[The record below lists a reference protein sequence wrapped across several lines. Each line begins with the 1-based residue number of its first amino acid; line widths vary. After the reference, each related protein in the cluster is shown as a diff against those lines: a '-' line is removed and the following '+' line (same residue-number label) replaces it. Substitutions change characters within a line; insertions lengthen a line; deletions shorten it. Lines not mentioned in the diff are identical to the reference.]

1 MVFLFKD
8 KSIVN
13 ILFLLLLSIGVHF
26 HFFFSTPVMLLNTND
41 GLLAVLMQDYFSTIN
56 SNLLF
61 VIYMIALLIQAIR
74 LNFLFNEIKL
84 FQQSNYT
91 VAMTYVLLSGL
102 FTTWCYITPAL
113 LINFLLIWL
122 VIKLVQLYNQPN
134 PKEVLFNIGLL
145 LGVSTIAYHPIA
157 LMIIITAFALAILR
171 PFKLQEW
178 FVLIMGILVPYYFLG
193 GWLFIT
199 DHFNHFLFYLPNI
212 HFEVPVLIF
221 NKSVIISLSVILL
234 GFLAGFIY
242 WQQFNSRLV
251 IQIRKNWAVLL
262 VMSIFLITAPFAFKG
277 AGIQA
282 CFICLV
288 PFSAIISNA
297 FSYPRRPIFPN
308 LLFWLMI
315 IAIVYNNWQ
324 LVKN

>member
-8 KSIVN
+8 KSVVN

-26 HFFFSTPVMLLNTND
+26 HFFVNTPIMLLNTND
-41 GLLAVLMQDYFSTIN
+41 GLLAVLMQHYFSTIN
-56 SNLLF
+56 SNFLF
-61 VIYMIALLIQAIR
+61 LIYMIALLIQAIR

-113 LINFLLIWL
+113 LTNFLLIWL
-122 VIKLVQLYNQPN
+122 LNKIVQLYNQPN
-134 PKEVLFNIGLL
+134 PKEVLFNIGILM
-145 LGVSTIAYHPIA
+145 GISMIAYHPIA

-178 FVLIMGILVPYYFLG
+178 FVLIMGILIPYYFLG
-193 GWLFIT
+193 SWLFVT
-199 DHFNHFLFYLPNI
+199 DHFDSFLFYLPKI
-212 HFEVPVLIF
+212 HFEVPALIF
-221 NKSVIISLSVILL
+221 NKSLIISLSVFLL

-251 IQIRKNWAVLL
+251 IQIRKNWSVLL
-262 VMSIFLITAPFAFKG
+262 LMSLFLIAVPFVFKG
-277 AGIQA
+277 VGIQA

-288 PFSAIISNA
+288 PVSAIVSNA

-315 IAIVYNNWQ
+315 IAIVYNNWE

>member
-8 KSIVN
+8 KSVVN

-26 HFFFSTPVMLLNTND
+26 HFFVITPVLLVNTND
-41 GLLAVLMQDYFSTIN
+41 GLLAVLMQQYFATIN
-56 SNLLF
+56 SNFLF
-61 VIYMIALLIQAIR
+61 IIYMMALLIQAIR
-74 LNFLFNEIKL
+74 LNFLLNQIKL

-102 FTTWCYITPAL
+102 FSQWCNITSAL
-113 LINFLLIWL
+113 LANFLLIWL
-122 VIKLVQLYNQPN
+122 VMKIVQLYNQPN
-134 PKEVLFNIGLL
+134 PKEILFNIGMLM
-145 LGVSTIAYHPIA
+145 GVSILAYHPIS

-178 FVLIMGILVPYYFLG
+178 FVLIMGILIPYYFLG
-193 GWLFIT
+193 GWLYIT
-199 DHFNHFLFYLPNI
+199 DQFNTFLFYLPKI
-212 HFEVPVLIF
+212 HFEVPALIF
-221 NKSVIISLSVILL
+221 NKSLTISLSVFWLS
-234 GFLAGFIY
+234 FLAGFIY

-251 IQIRKNWAVLL
+251 IQIRKNWSVLL
-262 VMSIFLITAPFAFKG
+262 LMSVCLIAVPFVFKG
-277 AGIQA
+277 VGIQA

-288 PFSAIISNA
+288 PVSAIVSNA

-315 IAIVYNNWQ
+315 IAIVYNNWA